1 MKKASSLVAPSEQKA
16 ASVILG
22 WSIVNDMDISLL
34 TKDNLWATAT
44 ALVDRIG
51 FEDGYEA
58 IRGIIVEPK
67 QVASIARRVVAEVY
81 PEPEDDDIAKA
92 MAFEITKLYV
102 IAAAACQFYSLAFDN
117 AYHATHPIPTDK
129 DGKNDAPLQ

>member
-1 MKKASSLVAPSEQKA
+1 
-16 ASVILG
+16 
-22 WSIVNDMDISLL
+22 MDISLL
-34 TKDNLWATAT
+34 TKDHLWATAT

-58 IRGIIVEPK
+58 IRGIIAEPK

-102 IAAAACQFYSLAFDN
+102 IAATACQFYSLAFDN
-117 AYHATHPIPTDK
+117 AYHATHPILTDK
-129 DGKNDAPLQ
+129 EGKNDAPLQ